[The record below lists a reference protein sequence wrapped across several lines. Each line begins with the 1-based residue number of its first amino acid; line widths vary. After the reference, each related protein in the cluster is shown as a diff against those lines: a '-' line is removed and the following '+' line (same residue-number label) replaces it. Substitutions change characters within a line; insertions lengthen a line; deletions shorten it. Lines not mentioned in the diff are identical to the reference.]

1 MNSIGTSSMNP
12 VVRLI
17 EQLLAT
23 VPFLARS
30 ETIFCGASAR
40 EKKTGEAEYNGAK
53 EAGDGCTKKHM
64 KHAIR
69 GHRSDQQKGEF
80 HDRSRVLLSCDF
92 SLSQASTKVISS

>member
-1 MNSIGTSSMNP
+1 MNLIGTSSTNP

-23 VPFLARS
+23 VPFFSRS

-69 GHRSDQQKGEF
+69 GHGNNRQKGEF
-80 HDRSRVLLSCDF
+80 HGRSH
-92 SLSQASTKVISS
+92 I